1 MDKNLLHGG
10 SVQHDL
16 PGSRGHCR
24 PFVFIS
30 KPLATGCTGTGGT
43 DIVGLLSSRCFLP
56 MSWYLHLTQNPTRFI
71 DKEYELSHVEV
82 LAQSRIASQGQR
94 GAVAHSV

>member
-1 MDKNLLHGG
+1 M
-10 SVQHDL
+10 
-16 PGSRGHCR
+16 
-24 PFVFIS
+24 
-30 KPLATGCTGTGGT
+30 
-43 DIVGLLSSRCFLP
+43 GLLSSRCFLP